1 MTDDLDALIRRYDW
15 AVQRRRDAVA
25 IDEDA
30 LRLAIAAQLDV
41 APSHVPEDTKLL
53 AGMRRALEAYLAA
66 TS

>member
-1 MTDDLDALIRRYDW
+1 VTDLDVLINRYDC
-15 AVQRRRDAVA
+15 AVQRRSESLA
-25 IDEDA
+25 INEGA

>member
-1 MTDDLDALIRRYDW
+1 MDDLDTLVRRYDC
-15 AVQRRRDAVA
+15 AVQRRRDSVA
-25 IDEDA
+25 IDEAA

-41 APSHVPEDTKLL
+41 APSHVPEDTKML

>member
-1 MTDDLDALIRRYDW
+1 VTDLDTLINRYDC
-15 AVQRRRDAVA
+15 AIQRRSESLA

-41 APSHVPEDTKLL
+41 APSAVPEDTRLL